1 MTALFQALNDD
12 TRRAILDLLRHGDL
26 SAGAIA
32 EHFKLGKPTVSHH
45 LDLLKRAGLV
55 TSEKQGQFVIY
66 TLSTS
71 VLEDALRWILTLTKG
86 GAPATPGSSGVT
98 KASSTKTT
106 QIRHEND
113 AQKGMAATSRHRSPV
128 RVSRRRLA
136 TDS

>member
-1 MTALFQALNDD
+1 VTTLFQALNDD
-12 TRRAILDLLRHGDL
+12 TRRAILDLLRQGDL
-26 SAGAIA
+26 SAGTIA

-86 GAPATPGSSGVT
+86 GTPATPSSSGVT
-98 KASSTKTT
+98 KASATKTT

-113 AQKGMAATSRHRSPV
+113 AQKGMAASSRHRIPV
-128 RVSRRRLA
+128 RVPRRRLA